1 MFGHLFKCFYSGLML
16 QLLFLPVVT
25 GTNDESVVQ
34 EIVLK
39 NGLKVITCEVHNI
52 PAIFSQIS
60 YKVGS
65 RNESYGQTGISHL
78 VEHMMFKGTPKYPK
92 GVISQTIKNAGGLF
106 NAFTDKDMTAYF
118 TQIPKNNIEVVFD
131 IESERMM
138 NCVFDEV
145 EFKLEREVVKEERRM
160 RTDDSSI
167 GLFREE
173 MLATAFHAHPLRHP
187 TIGWMDDLNFIT
199 RDQAFEY
206 YKTYYTPNNATLV
219 LVGDFETAA
228 ILKRVNHFFG
238 RIPRGPK
245 VPRVADFFEQQ
256 RTRREFTLRRPDE
269 RMATLEFGF
278 HVPGMGHPDEPALQV
293 AASIFNTSS
302 FASFGKIISTEK
314 KWGQSSS
321 VRYSRGKDPELFRF
335 SVKLFE
341 KYLSK
346 IDSVE
351 AIVFQC
357 IQKIQQD
364 SIPEREFQKIQNRNA
379 YQEIF
384 ENQKLSQIG
393 SRLSRY
399 ETYSSW
405 KDADKYNQALKKVTP
420 EDVQRVMQIYFSPD
434 KVTIGK
440 MLPRD
445 YLPHEKLIISQNK
458 NIDIFVD
465 ELDSSEF
472 SYQSEADVFIASL
485 PPNPIAQRIQTA
497 RLENGIEIYG
507 IEDHTLPVLFFSGV
521 IHTGQIAEEI
531 NFCNISSLL
540 GSAMNQGTTKRSVE
554 MIYELKSHYPLAFE
568 MNGSNGALAFGGDCL
583 VENAD
588 TLIQLS
594 QEILRYPA
602 FNESSLD
609 QISKKSQAILKASEA
624 KAGWNTSSFVFET
637 IYPNHPYGNLPAYGK
652 FTLNQVTSAQLH
664 QMHKKYVRPER
675 LKIVIFGDFE
685 FSEMVTRISRY
696 FGDWHNPTEF
706 QYQPFPDVPWYSGR
720 TVKVFPM
727 PEKTQVEIRIGASW
741 VGWNDP
747 RNTAL
752 EILNFILGGSSLT
765 SRLGLVIRDNL
776 GLAYQINSK
785 LRQRANAGICLIIS
799 QTSPATAKELIRSVF
814 ELIQEIREAGISQRE
829 LDDAKNYFLQTLV
842 MRNESPEDL
851 YRTFADLIRENR
863 PLNDFDT
870 QYDRIRNV
878 TLEEVNRLAR
888 EILNEKNYVIVAA
901 GSIPEDFLDELK

>member
-1 MFGHLFKCFYSGLML
+1 MFGHLIKYFFPGLML
-16 QLLFLPVVT
+16 QLLFLSMVT
-25 GTNDESVVQ
+25 AANDDAVVQ
-34 EIVLK
+34 EFVLK
-39 NGLKVITCEVHNI
+39 NGLKVITCEVHNV
-52 PAIFSQIS
+52 PVIFSQIS

-65 RNESYGQTGISHL
+65 RNETYGQTGISHL

-92 GVISQTIKNAGGLF
+92 GVISRTIKNAGGLF

-118 TQIPKNNIEVVFD
+118 TQIPKNNIEIVFD

-138 NCVFDEV
+138 NCVFDKK
-145 EFKLEREVVKEERRM
+145 EFQLEREVVKEERRM
-160 RTDDSSI
+160 RTDDSPI

-187 TIGWMDDLNFIT
+187 TIGWMDDLNGIT

-219 LVGDFETAA
+219 LVGDFETEM
-228 ILKRVNHFFG
+228 ILKKVSHYFG

-245 VPRVADFFEQQ
+245 VPVVAAFFEHQK
-256 RTRREFTLRRPDE
+256 TRREFTLRRPDI
-269 RMATLEFGF
+269 RMATLELGF

-293 AASIFNTSS
+293 AASILSSSS
-302 FASFGKIISTEK
+302 FASFGKIVSTEK
-314 KWGQSSS
+314 KWGRSSS
-321 VRYSRGKDPELFRF
+321 VRYSRGKDPDLFRF
-335 SVKLFE
+335 SVQLFTE
-341 KYLSK
+341 NIPK
-346 IDSVE
+346 IDSVV

-357 IQKIQQD
+357 IEKIQQN
-364 SIPEREFQKIQNRNA
+364 SIPDYEFRKIRNRIA
-379 YQEIF
+379 YQEVF

-393 SRLSRY
+393 SQLSRY

-405 KDADKYNQALKKVTP
+405 KDAGKYSEALKKVTP
-420 EDVQRVMQIYFSPD
+420 EDMRRVMQIYFSPD

-445 YLPHEKLIISQNK
+445 YLSDEKQIFSQNI
-458 NIDIFVD
+458 NVDI
-465 ELDSSEF
+465 LDAQPDSVQF
-472 SYQSEADVFIASL
+472 AYQTEADAFTASL
-485 PPNPIAQRIQTA
+485 PPNPFAQRIQKA
-497 RLENGIEIYG
+497 RLENGIEIFG
-507 IEDHTLPVLFFSGV
+507 IEDHTLPVLLFSGV
-521 IHTGQIAEEI
+521 IHTGQITEEL

-540 GSAMNQGTTKRSVE
+540 GSAMNQGTTKRSYD
-554 MIYELKSHYPLAFE
+554 MIYELKSRYPLSFE
-568 MNGSNGALAFGGDCL
+568 INGSNGAFTFSGDCL

-588 TLIQLS
+588 TLFHLA
-594 QEILRYPA
+594 QESLRYPA
-602 FNESSLD
+602 FHERSLQ
-609 QISKKSQAILKASEA
+609 QIWKNSQAVLKASDA

-637 IYPNHPYGNLPAYGK
+637 IYPNHLYGNLPAYSK
-652 FTLNQVTSAQLH
+652 FTLDEVTSAQLRQLH
-664 QMHKKYVRPER
+664 QKYVRPER
-675 LKIVIFGDFE
+675 LKIMILGDFK
-685 FSEMVTRISRY
+685 FSEMVARISRY

-706 QYQPFPDVPWYSGR
+706 QYQPFPDVPWYIGR
-720 TVKVFPM
+720 MVQVFPM
-727 PEKTQVEIRIGASW
+727 PEKTQIEIRIGASW

-785 LRQRANAGICLIIS
+785 LHQRANAGICLVIS
-799 QTSPATAKELIRSVF
+799 QTSPATAKKLIRSVL
-814 ELIQEIREAGISQRE
+814 ELIQETREAGISQRE

-842 MRNESPEDL
+842 MSNESPNDL
-851 YRTFADLIRENR
+851 HRSFVDLIRENR

-870 QYDRIRNV
+870 RFDRIRNI

-888 EILNEKNYVIVAA
+888 EILNEQNYVIVAA
-901 GSIPEDFLDELK
+901 GAIPEDFLDEFK